1 MKTSLYIV
9 NEIAPLATSAKV
21 VDAQLLFNELTY
33 THFPV
38 LNDKTYV
45 GCISEADVRCFETEK
60 KLESYVYA
68 LEGFFVRTD
77 ANWLD
82 ILESFAQ
89 NHSNIMPVLDDANNY
104 QGYFELRDIMNLF
117 NETPFLSEPGNILIV
132 EKGVL
137 DYSFSEVSQ
146 IVESNNAKLLGLF
159 ISNMENDVIQITLK
173 INDSDINNIVQT
185 FRRYSYNIVSK
196 HHEDSFLNNLKE
208 RSQYLEKYLNI

>member
-1 MKTSLYIV
+1 MKTSLYII
-9 NEIAPLATSAKV
+9 NEITPLSTNSIVA
-21 VDAQLLFNELTY
+21 DAQLLFNELTY

-38 LNDKTYV
+38 LKNKTYM
-45 GCISEADVRCFETEK
+45 GCISEADIRCFEAEK
-60 KLESYVYA
+60 TLDSYQYA
-68 LEGFFVRTD
+68 LEGFFVRND

-89 NHSNIMPVLDDANNY
+89 NHSNIIPVLDDANNY

-132 EKGVL
+132 EKGIL
-137 DYSFSEVSQ
+137 DYSFSEVAQ
-146 IVESNNAKLLGLF
+146 IIESNNAKLLGLF
-159 ISNMENDVIQITLK
+159 ISNMENDVAQITVK

>member
-1 MKTSLYIV
+1 MKTSLYII
-9 NEIAPLATSAKV
+9 NEIDPLTTTAKV
-21 VDAQLLFNELTY
+21 ADAQFLFNELTY

-38 LNDKTYV
+38 LKDGVYT
-45 GCISEADVRCFETEK
+45 GCISEADIRCFETEK
-60 KLESYVYA
+60 TLDSYLYA
-68 LEGFFVRTD
+68 LEGFFVRNN

-89 NHSNIMPVLDDANNY
+89 NHSNIMPVLDDDNNY
-104 QGYFELRDIMNLF
+104 QGYFELGDIMNLF

-159 ISNMENDVIQITLK
+159 ISNMENDVTQITLK

>member
-1 MKTSLYIV
+1 MKTSAYII
-9 NEIAPLATSAKV
+9 NEIQPLTHLTKV
-21 VDAQLLFNELTY
+21 EEAQLLFNEHIH

-38 LNDKTYV
+38 SKDNIYI
-45 GCISEADVRCFETEK
+45 GCIPEADVRCFETEK
-60 KLESYVYA
+60 TLESYLYA
-68 LEGFFVRTD
+68 LEGFFVRSD

-89 NHSNIMPVLDDANNY
+89 NHSSIMPVLDDNNNY
-104 QGYFELRDIMNLF
+104 LGYFELRDIMNLF

-159 ISNMENDVIQITLK
+159 ISSMENDVVHITLK
-173 INDSDINNIVQT
+173 IGDSDINNIVQT

-196 HHEDSFLNNLKE
+196 HQEDSFLNNLKE
-208 RSQYLEKYLNI
+208 RSKYLERYLNI

>member
-1 MKTSLYIV
+1 MKTSLYII
-9 NEIAPLATSAKV
+9 NEIDPLATTAKV

-38 LNDKTYV
+38 LKDGTYI

-60 KLESYVYA
+60 TLESYLYS
-68 LEGFFVRTD
+68 LEGFFVRAD
-77 ANWLD
+77 SNWLD

-89 NHSNIMPVLDDANNY
+89 NHSNILPVLDDDNNY

-146 IVESNNAKLLGLF
+146 IIESNNAKLLGLF
-159 ISNMENDVIQITLK
+159 ISNTENDVTQITLK

-196 HHEDSFLNNLKE
+196 HQEDLFLNNLKE
-208 RSQYLEKYLNI
+208 RSHYLEKYLNI

>member
-1 MKTSLYIV
+1 MKTSLYII
-9 NEIAPLATSAKV
+9 NEIAPFATTAKV

-38 LNDKTYV
+38 LEGDTYI

-60 KLESYVYA
+60 TLQSYRYA
-68 LEGFFVRTD
+68 LEGFFVRND

-89 NHSNIMPVLDDANNY
+89 NHSNIMPVLDDNNNY
-104 QGYFELRDIMNLF
+104 QGYFELRDIINLF

-146 IVESNNAKLLGLF
+146 IIESNNAKLLGLF
-159 ISNMENDVIQITLK
+159 ISNMKNDVAQITLK

-185 FRRYSYNIVSK
+185 FRRYSYNIISK
-196 HHEDSFLNNLKE
+196 HQEDSFLNNLKE

>member
-1 MKTSLYIV
+1 MKTSLYII
-9 NEIAPLATSAKV
+9 NEIDPLVTTAKV
-21 VDAQLLFNELTY
+21 ADAQFLFNELTY

-38 LNDKTYV
+38 LKDDVYI

-60 KLESYVYA
+60 TLESYLYA
-68 LEGFFVRTD
+68 LEGFFVRND

-89 NHSNIMPVLDDANNY
+89 NNSNIMPVLDDDNRY
-104 QGYFELRDIMNLF
+104 QGYFELSDIMNLF
-117 NETPFLSEPGNILIV
+117 NDTPFLSEPGNILIV

-159 ISNMENDVIQITLK
+159 ISNMENDVAQITLK

-196 HHEDSFLNNLKE
+196 HQEDSFLNNLKE
-208 RSQYLEKYLNI
+208 RSKYLEKYLNI

>member
-9 NEIAPLATSAKV
+9 NEIQPLITTSTV

-38 LNDKTYV
+38 LKDKIYL
-45 GCISEADVRCFETEK
+45 GCISEADIRCFETEK
-60 KLESYVYA
+60 TLESYQYA
-68 LEGFFVRTD
+68 LEGFYVRSND
-77 ANWLD
+77 NWLD

-89 NHSNIMPVLDDANNY
+89 NHSNIMPVLDNDNNY
-104 QGYFELRDIMNLF
+104 LGYFELSDIMNLF

-137 DYSFSEVSQ
+137 DYSFSEVAQ
-146 IVESNNAKLLGLF
+146 IIESNNAKLLGLF
-159 ISNMENDVIQITLK
+159 ISNMENDVTQITLK

-185 FRRYSYNIVSK
+185 FRRYSYNIVSR
-196 HHEDSFLNNLKE
+196 HYEDSFLKNLKE

>member
-1 MKTSLYIV
+1 MKTSLYII
-9 NEIAPLATSAKV
+9 NEIDPLSTTAKV
-21 VDAQLLFNELTY
+21 ADAQLLFNELTY

-38 LNDKTYV
+38 LKDGIYV
-45 GCISEADVRCFETEK
+45 GCISEADVRCFETEEI
-60 KLESYVYA
+60 LESYLYA
-68 LEGFFVRTD
+68 LEGFFVRAD

-89 NHSNIMPVLDDANNY
+89 NHSNILPVLDDDNNY